1 MSRSQ
6 ARPTNRK
13 RRSRPPHATFLTQTN
28 VGIVLESGEILTDD
42 PWNAFG
48 FSNDVEGETPSGERV
63 DDWVNE
69 TTRVLTRTDAV
80 IDTTGSRFLLPDF
93 FYDPSDAAGQEMS
106 SVNVWARTLPGE
118 LAVESDEGTA
128 SFDLDAAIQSAA
140 ERYDAG
146 DENWPTASLRN
157 GVRVIVFDA
166 IVLEETASKTQCKAR
181 RSRCFCLKTAAK
193 PQKIRQA
200 LKNNRKIR

>member
-1 MSRSQ
+1 M
-6 ARPTNRK
+6 
-13 RRSRPPHATFLTQTN
+13 
-28 VGIVLESGEILTDD
+28 TDD

-48 FSNDVEGETPSGERV
+48 FPNDVAGETPSGERV

-69 TTRVLTRTDAV
+69 TTRVLTREDDA

-93 FYDPSDAAGQEMS
+93 FYDPSDEAGQEMS

-118 LAVESDEGTA
+118 LAVESDEGPA

-146 DENWPTASLRN
+146 DENWATAELEEN
-157 GVRVIVFDA
+157 GVRVRIVFDT
-166 IVLEETASKTQCKAR
+166 IVLEENGEQSDVQSASFAVLLLENGGETAKNPPS
-181 RSRCFCLKTAAK
+181 LKK
-193 PQKIRQA
+193 
-200 LKNNRKIR
+200 